1 MKNMFTYL
9 VIYLLIIITHLV
21 LIKMK
26 EINKMKKELTLYKK
40 TYEIKDKT
48 DGFKIEEYK
57 NIESFN
63 PVNEIYDETLM
74 KKDLL
79 SFINNPEP
87 STLSVD
93 QKQELDNIYKQTSID
108 ENTLERTEP
117 NVKDNR
123 LLSIDTLN
131 YENDKEMNTGLVGD
145 NIMAFDNELM
155 EYSAF

>member
-1 MKNMFTYL
+1 MFTYL